1 MEYTGE
7 GTVGTSRGILVRVQ
21 RVLVE
26 YTGEGTVGTSR
37 GILVS
42 GVLAVRMKGVLLCIL
57 AH

>member
-1 MEYTGE
+1 LLCENERHTG
-7 GTVGTSRGILVRVQ
+7 RGILVRVQ